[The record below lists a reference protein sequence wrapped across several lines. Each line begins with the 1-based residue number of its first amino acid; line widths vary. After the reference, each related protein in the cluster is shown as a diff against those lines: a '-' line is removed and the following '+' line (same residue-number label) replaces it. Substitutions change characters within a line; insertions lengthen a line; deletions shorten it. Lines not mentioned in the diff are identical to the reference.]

1 MRPLSIMVRMIRKD
15 LLRKVRSPLGIVVML
30 LFPVL
35 FAGIMALAFGG
46 GGSVPRVHLLVE
58 DRDDNF
64 LGGFLKSALASDQAA
79 EYFDVEVVGEE
90 GIARLEKGYGSALLR
105 IPEGFTNDFLD
116 GEPTTLE
123 LYRNPA
129 QGILPEVAE
138 QVGGVLAEILSSAS
152 RVLRGPLDAVV
163 PSVRSDELDLSD
175 QALAEAAVALKGIV
189 AGAGRFLVPIV
200 IDFETV
206 DLGEDEEDAEDESP
220 AQPFSIFLFVL
231 PGVSV
236 WSLFVI
242 GDACMRD
249 VLTELEAG
257 TLRRQLHAPVGT
269 GTVILAKAGFT
280 AAVSLIALVVLSVT
294 GWLAVDRPVDV
305 AGYVLLSLALIVAVT
320 GAGAT
325 VYGAAGS
332 QNRGATISSMV
343 YLALAFAGGS
353 FIPLDSLPGA
363 MRALAPVSPFYW
375 GTRGYQQLLVHGG
388 GAAEVLGPAAVLSGL
403 GVVLLAVGAMLL
415 HRRLARGG

>member
-1 MRPLSIMVRMIRKD
+1 
-15 LLRKVRSPLGIVVML
+15 
-30 LFPVL
+30 
-35 FAGIMALAFGG
+35 
-46 GGSVPRVHLLVE
+46 
-58 DRDDNF
+58 
-64 LGGFLKSALASDQAA
+64 
-79 EYFDVEVVGEE
+79 
-90 GIARLEKGYGSALLR
+90 
-105 IPEGFTNDFLD
+105 
-116 GEPTTLE
+116 
-123 LYRNPA
+123 
-129 QGILPEVAE
+129 
-138 QVGGVLAEILSSAS
+138 
-152 RVLRGPLDAVV
+152 
-163 PSVRSDELDLSD
+163 
-175 QALAEAAVALKGIV
+175 
-189 AGAGRFLVPIV
+189 
-200 IDFETV
+200 
-206 DLGEDEEDAEDESP
+206 
-220 AQPFSIFLFVL
+220 
-231 PGVSV
+231 
-236 WSLFVI
+236 
-242 GDACMRD
+242 MRD

-280 AAVSLIALVVLSVT
+280 AAVSLIALAVLSVT
-294 GWLAVDRPVDV
+294 GWLAVEGPVDV
-305 AGYVLLSLALIVAVT
+305 AGYVLLSAALVVAVT

-388 GAAEVLGPAAVLSGL
+388 GAAEILGPAAVLSGL